1 MNEQAKVGLVVLVTV
16 VLLTAA
22 GFAIANMHFGG
33 QFTQYHT
40 YFKFGGGLEVGAP
53 VRFAGLK
60 VGRVN
65 DVHVDPQ
72 DKTRVEVM
80 IEVAAGTPVAKDS
93 VAQVTQLTMLSE
105 NYVEI
110 TPNKETTPL
119 PNGSVVPSAETQTL
133 NTLIAKMSGM
143 ADQAQPLIA
152 DLHKNLNEISAR
164 ADKLLANLQ
173 EVTGEKNQQHLA
185 SILSESDG
193 MIKDNRP
200 KLDATMN
207 NLQTASAGMA
217 PLLSDLR
224 EATAKMQK
232 VMDTANGM
240 LEEDRPKIAASIDEM
255 QKTLATA
262 RATIEQLQSMLVANG
277 DNLDMMLDNFRQV
290 SDNFR
295 EFTDTVKRQ
304 PSSLIWKDTHPD
316 RKPPSAKGG
325 NTKGGK
331 DERP

>member
-33 QFTQYHT
+33 QFSNYRA
-40 YFKFGGGLEVGAP
+40 YFKFAGGLEVGAP

-65 DVHVDPQ
+65 DVHVDPH

-80 IEVAAGTPVAKDS
+80 LEVAGGTPVAADS
-93 VAQVTQLTMLSE
+93 SAQVTQLTMLSE

-110 TPNKETTPL
+110 TPGKLTTPL
-119 PNGSVVPSAETQTL
+119 PSGSVVPTVETQTL
-133 NTLIAKMSGM
+133 NSLIAKMSGM
-143 ADQAQPLIA
+143 ADSAQPLIA
-152 DLHKNLNEISAR
+152 DLHKNLNDISAR

-173 EVTGEKNQQHLA
+173 EVTGDKNQQHFS
-185 SILSESDG
+185 SILSESDS
-193 MIKDNRP
+193 MLKDNRP
-200 KLDATMN
+200 KLDATMS
-207 NLQTASAGMA
+207 NLQNASAGMA

-224 EATAKMQK
+224 ETTAKLQR
-232 VMDTANGM
+232 VMDTANGI
-240 LEEDRPKIAASIDEM
+240 LDEDRDKIKGSIEEL
-255 QKTLATA
+255 QRTLVTA
-262 RATIEQLQSMLVANG
+262 RATIEQLQSILVANG
-277 DNLDMMLDNFRQV
+277 DNLDLMLDNFRQV

-325 NTKGGK
+325 KTSGGK
-331 DERP
+331 DEHP

>member
-33 QFTQYHT
+33 QYTHYRT
-40 YFKFGGGLEVGAP
+40 YFKFGGGLEIGAP

-65 DVHVDPQ
+65 DVHVDPN

-80 IEVAAGTPVAKDS
+80 MEVAGGTPVASDS
-93 VAQVTQLTMLSE
+93 LAQVTQLTMLSE

-110 TPNKETTPL
+110 TPNKLTTPL
-119 PNGSVVPSAETQTL
+119 PEGAVVPSAETQTL

-152 DLHKNLNEISAR
+152 DLHKNLNDISER
-164 ADKLLANLQ
+164 AEKLLANMQ
-173 EVTGEKNQQHLA
+173 EVTGEKNQQHFA
-185 SILSESDG
+185 SILSESDA
-193 MIKDNRP
+193 MLKDNRP
-200 KLDATMN
+200 KLDATMS
-207 NLQTASAGMA
+207 NLQTASAGME
-217 PLLSDLR
+217 PLLNDLR
-224 EATAKMQK
+224 QTTAKLQQ
-232 VMDTANGM
+232 VLDSANSM
-240 LEEDRPKIAASIDEM
+240 VDEDRPKIAASIDEL
-255 QKTLATA
+255 QKTLVTT
-262 RATIEQLQSMLVANG
+262 RATIEQLQGMLVGNS
-277 DNLDMMLDNFRQV
+277 DNLDLMIDNFRQV

-304 PSSLIWKDTHPD
+304 PSSLIWKNTKPD
-316 RKPPSAKGG
+316 RKPPSAKSKD
-325 NTKGGK
+325 KGGK
-331 DERP
+331 DEHP